1 MQSAHARATPR
12 QPEYARPPCAI
23 AARDRATRAMSKAPR
38 VMLRGLV
45 LSAAYVGAGLFGL
58 GLPSVDEYIALLWL
72 PSGIALAALTR
83 WGRGYWPFVALGSI
97 SINLW
102 LSGSPAVAVWAGL
115 GATAAAVL
123 GAHLLRDIHFEAD
136 VLPVRALWRL
146 GVPVALGCSLL
157 AAANGTLALW
167 SLGMLASSEY
177 LPALLGW
184 TLGDAA
190 GVLLGGL
197 PLLCVSRAKLQL
209 PDSWSRRA
217 ELAAVLGLT
226 ALFSLGHSLLGID
239 LLNVG
244 MLPAALVVWMG
255 LRFGLLHSAGLASL
269 IAVLSALHL
278 IYQHPVESQTMSVG
292 EILRQWAGGVSN
304 ALAAMVVAV
313 LTASR
318 EQSLLALRES
328 ERRYRDQ
335 IELAS
340 EAIVVVDV
348 GAGRFVEANQQAA
361 RLFGLSRERLLH
373 SSPVE
378 LSPARQPDGRTSAE
392 AAADYLQAAVDGQPV
407 NFFWEH
413 QRADGT
419 VVACEIWLSRLP
431 DPERVLVRGLLADMT
446 ARRNAERL
454 ERENEQRWALAL
466 EASGDGV
473 WDWHIVDNMEFL
485 TPRLKAMF
493 GYAEDELSNSPNA
506 LDSRTHPDDME
517 AMRRAREEHF
527 SGRAAAY
534 VNEHR
539 VRCKDGSWKW
549 VLSRGAVV
557 SRDAQGRPLRMVG
570 THTDISE
577 RKQTEELIWRQAH
590 FDPLTGLPNR
600 RLFRD
605 RLQAAIER
613 CEREGG
619 SLAVMFVD
627 LDGFKEINDTLGHE
641 KGDQL
646 LVEAAAR
653 IRGEVRLVDL
663 AGRLGGD
670 EFTVLVAESPD
681 RDDVDEL
688 AGRLLAA
695 VNQAFVIDGQQ
706 CFVSASIGVSLYP
719 EDATSVGEL
728 FKHADQALYAA
739 KDRGRNRS
747 SYFTA
752 DLESATEQRVRIAR
766 ELRNALPAGQLS
778 LHYQPIVDLRSGLLR
793 KVEALLR
800 WQHPELG
807 MVSPAEFIPVAEQS
821 GLISDIGDWVFDSA
835 LAQVASWRQSLHP
848 EFQITL
854 NVSPVQFRAEPAYL
868 GRWLAR
874 LAESGLPGRA
884 LVLEITEGILLDPG
898 SGTEER
904 LARLRQSGMAI
915 SIDDFGTGF
924 SSLSYL
930 HRYEIDYVKIDQSF
944 VHGLGDD
951 PRALAL
957 CNAIIA
963 MSHALGFQVV
973 AEGVESATQLDLL
986 EASGCDYAQGYYFDR
1001 PLPADQLS
1009 ASLGRIEQKLWSHAA
1024 TNSGGKPLRPVIERG
1039 RGGGG

>member
-1 MQSAHARATPR
+1 MG
-12 QPEYARPPCAI
+12 
-23 AARDRATRAMSKAPR
+23 
-38 VMLRGLV
+38 MLARGLL
-45 LSAAYVGAGLFGL
+45 LSAAFFGCGLFGL
-58 GLPSVDEYIALLWL
+58 SLPSVGDYVALLWL
-72 PSGIALAALTR
+72 PSGIALAALVR
-83 WGRGYWPFVALGSI
+83 WGRGYWPFVVLGSVA
-97 SINLW
+97 INLW
-102 LSGSPAVAVWAGL
+102 LSGHVGVALWVGS

-123 GAHLLRDIHFEAD
+123 GAHLLRRAHFEGEVVPA
-136 VLPVRALWRL
+136 RELWRL

-157 AAANGTLALW
+157 AAGNGTLALW
-167 SLGMLASSEY
+167 AFGMLDGAAY

-184 TLGDAA
+184 MLGDAA

-197 PLLCVSRAKLQL
+197 PLLCLSRAKLRL
-209 PDSWSRRA
+209 PESWSRRA
-217 ELAAVLGLT
+217 ELAAVLGMTGLL
-226 ALFSLGHSLLGID
+226 ALSHGLLGVD
-239 LLNVG
+239 LLG
-244 MLPAALVVWMG
+244 AGLLPAALVVWMG
-255 LRFGLLHSAGLASL
+255 LRFGLMHSAGLATL
-269 IAVLSALHL
+269 IAVLSAVHL
-278 IYQHPVESQTMSVG
+278 LSHPADTQMMTLG
-292 EILRQWAGGVSN
+292 EIVGQWTGGVSN

-348 GAGRFVEANQQAA
+348 GIGRFVEANQQAA

-373 SSPVE
+373 SSPVD
-378 LSPARQPDGRTSAE
+378 LSPPLQPDGRESGE
-392 AAADYLQAAVDGQPV
+392 AAAAYLQAALDGQPV
-407 NFFWEH
+407 NFLWEH

-431 DPERVLVRGLLADMT
+431 DPERLLVRGLLADMT

-473 WDWHIVDNMEFL
+473 WDWHIADNMEFL

-493 GYAEDELSNSPNA
+493 GYAEDELSNTPDA
-506 LDSRTHPDDME
+506 LDSRTHPDDVE

-527 SGRAAAY
+527 AGRTPAY
-534 VNEHR
+534 VSEHR
-539 VRCKDGSWKW
+539 VRCKDGTWKW

-557 SRDAQGRPLRMVG
+557 SRDAAGRPLRMVG

-619 SLAVMFVD
+619 KLAVMFVD

-646 LVEAAAR
+646 LVEAASR
-653 IRGEVRLVDL
+653 IRGEVRLIDL

-681 RDDVDEL
+681 RRTIDEL
-688 AGRLLAA
+688 ASRLLSA
-695 VNQAFVIDGQQ
+695 VNQAFLIDQQQ

-739 KDRGRNRS
+739 KDRGRNRT
-747 SYFTA
+747 SYFTH

-766 ELRNALPAGQLS
+766 ELRNALAEGQLS
-778 LHYQPIVDLRSGLLR
+778 LHFQPIVDLRSGVLR

-807 MVSPAEFIPVAEQS
+807 MVSPADFIPVAEQT
-821 GLISDIGDWVFDSA
+821 GLINDIGDWVFDHA
-835 LAQVASWRQSLHP
+835 LEQAAAWRRSLHP

-868 GRWLAR
+868 GRWLSR
-874 LAESGLPGRA
+874 LADSGLPGRA

-898 SGTEER
+898 SGPEER
-904 LARLRQSGMAI
+904 LARLRDAGMAI

-930 HRYEIDYVKIDQSF
+930 HRYAIDYVKIDQSF

-951 PRALAL
+951 PRAHAL

-973 AEGVESATQLDLL
+973 AEGVETAGQLALL
-986 EASGCDYAQGYYFDR
+986 EASGCDFAQGYYFDR
-1001 PLPADQLS
+1001 PLPASQLPD
-1009 ASLGRIEQKLWSHAA
+1009 SLAAIEQKLWSRGA
-1024 TNSGGKPLRPVIERG
+1024 TGMGAG
-1039 RGGGG
+1039 